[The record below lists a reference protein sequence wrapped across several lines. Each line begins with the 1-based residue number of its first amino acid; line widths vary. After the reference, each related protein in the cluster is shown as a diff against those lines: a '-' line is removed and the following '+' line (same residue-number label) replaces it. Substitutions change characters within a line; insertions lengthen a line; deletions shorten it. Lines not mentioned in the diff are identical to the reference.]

1 MGFTLVLHSYL
12 NMLMALLSKIFSMFI
27 STGVYLSKL
36 KMAKIIH
43 IFKDGDKLDV
53 NNYRPIS
60 LLSTN

>member
-1 MGFTLVLHSYL
+1 
-12 NMLMALLSKIFSMFI
+12 MLMALLSKIFSMFI